1 MTARCD
7 RRKFLL
13 NWFAVLLAIFSFFA
27 AHGTARAARILPNG
41 TVGTAYSQTI
51 TVYTD
56 AVSCLTQQLNFVT
69 PGLTPAGSDTAKTC
83 AFTLTGTPTAAGTY
97 TNMYS
102 WVDGTDTFPAD
113 AGPGGLGFAVLYKI
127 TIDKASPTLSVSPSP
142 SSVVYGNAL
151 TLTAT
156 LANGLSPSGTVT
168 FFDGSTVIGT
178 ASVSGS
184 SASLSIS
191 SPSVGSHAITASY
204 DGDSNHYAASTTST
218 TSVTVVQATPLIA
231 LNASSS
237 SASYG
242 ASVAL
247 VATMSGGVT
256 PSGTVTFYEGST
268 QLGRATISGSTA
280 ILMLSSLSLGSH
292 TITATYDGDPNNASV
307 SSSSV
312 AVTVGQDTPTVTL
325 TASSTA
331 MAPSTSVTL
340 IATIS
345 SGRSPTGSVTFY
357 DGSTSLGTGTVS
369 GSAAIL
375 IVPSLSGGSHSFRA
389 VYGGDSNNT
398 TATSSTV
405 SLSIGSATPT
415 ISVSSS
421 TTSPAAAQSVTLTAT
436 LSGAASPIG
445 TVTFKDG
452 TTVLGTAAVSG
463 VIATLATPGLAMGT
477 HAITATYGGD
487 GNNNA
492 GATSSAI
499 TLTVGRSD
507 PTASS
512 TVRGLIG
519 SQVSSA
525 VQFGQTQISNIFSR
539 FEALHDEDDGGGASG
554 SAGASGSSQAGSGAN
569 GNTASAAGVLG
580 GAGRTASALDSQASA
595 GPTLGYASELPLGA
609 SLTKQGDEGRA
620 VSQLAG
626 MLPQAIESLNK
637 TNVLPFHV
645 WASGTVGFG
654 RLRGDDSFD
663 NRFTSSGVTL
673 GFDRRIADGLKLGAA
688 FGLGLDHTD
697 IGSDGSR
704 IDARNFDAAL
714 YASWRLLPHTYLD
727 VAGGYGTLRYDSKR
741 WSSDGNLM
749 LSGTRSGHDVFGSLG
764 VTHVSRWDGWKL
776 SSYGRLDVVRAALD
790 GYSETGSS
798 LWALSYDSMNTTSV
812 ASVIG
817 GRLAYPMLQS
827 WGVLTPTA
835 RAEWRHAFDGG
846 YTQTLNYVDLVGLAS
861 GYTLS
866 GTSTSRDTLT
876 GGLGLRADVGRA
888 LSLDLE
894 YLLTSSASGIESQR
908 VRGAMKY
915 GF

>member
-1 MTARCD
+1 MISFDLDKIAR
-7 RRKFLL
+7 RGHIRFGYTWLA
-13 NWFAVLLAIFSFFA
+13 AVLAAFSFFA
-27 AHGTARAARILPNG
+27 IDGTAHAQRILPSG
-41 TVGTAYSQTI
+41 TVGTAYSQSV

-56 AVSCLTQQLNFVT
+56 ALSCTPQPSNFT
-69 PGLTPAGSDTAKTC
+69 FPGLTPVQSGTSPTC

-97 TNMYS
+97 TAAYNF
-102 WVDGTDTFPAD
+102 VDGTDTYPAD
-113 AGPGGLGFAVLYKI
+113 AAGFSVFYQI
-127 TIDKASPTLSVSPSP
+127 TINKASPTLSLSPSS

-156 LANGLSPSGTVT
+156 LANGVSTSGTVT
-168 FFDGSTVIGT
+168 FFDGSTAIGS

-184 SASLSIS
+184 SASLSITL
-191 SPSVGSHAITASY
+191 SVGSHTITASY
-204 DGDSNHYAASTTST
+204 GGDSNHNAASTTST
-218 TSVTVVQATPLIA
+218 TSVTVVQATPSIA

-256 PSGTVTFYEGST
+256 PSGTVSFYEGST
-268 QLGRATISGSTA
+268 QLGNATISGSTA

-292 TITATYDGDPNNASV
+292 TITATYDGDTNNASV
-307 SSSSV
+307 NSSSV
-312 AVTVGQDTPTVTL
+312 TVAVGQDTPTVTL

-357 DGSTSLGTGTVS
+357 DGSTSLGTVTVS

-375 IVPSLSGGSHSFRA
+375 FVSSLSGGLHAFRA

-398 TATSSTV
+398 TAISSTV
-405 SLSIGSATPT
+405 SLSVGSATPT

-436 LSGAASPIG
+436 LSGGSSPTG

-452 TTVLGTAAVSG
+452 TTVLGTATVSG
-463 VIATLATPGLAMGT
+463 AIATLATPALAMGT

-487 GNNNA
+487 GNNA

-554 SAGASGSSQAGSGAN
+554 LAGASGSSQVGSGAN
-569 GNTASAAGVLG
+569 GNTASGG
-580 GAGRTASALDSQASA
+580 GAGRTASSLDSQASA
-595 GPTLGYASELPLGA
+595 GPALGYASELLLGT
-609 SLTKQGDEGRA
+609 SLTKQSDEGRA
-620 VSQLAG
+620 VNQFAA
-626 MLPQAIESLNK
+626 MLPQAVESLNK

-654 RLRGDDSFD
+654 RLRSDDSFD

-688 FGLGLDHTD
+688 FGLGFDHSD

-704 IDARNFDAAL
+704 IDARNFDAAI
-714 YASWRLLPHTYLD
+714 YASWRFRPHTYLD
-727 VAGGYGTLRYDSKR
+727 VAGGYGTLRFDSKR
-741 WSSDGNLM
+741 WSGDGNVM
-749 LSGTRSGHDVFGSLG
+749 LAGARTGRDVFGTVG
-764 VTHVSRWDGWKL
+764 VTHVSKWDGWKI
-776 SSYGRLDVVRAALD
+776 SSYGRLDIVRAALD

-798 LWALSYDSMNTTSV
+798 TWALTYDSMNTTSV

-846 YTQTLNYVDLVGLAS
+846 YAQTLNYVDLVGLAS

-876 GGLGLRADVGRA
+876 GGLGLRAGVGGA

-894 YLLTSSASGIESQR
+894 YLLTSSVSGIESQR
-908 VRGAMKY
+908 VRGAVKY

>member
-1 MTARCD
+1 M
-7 RRKFLL
+7 F
-13 NWFAVLLAIFSFFA
+13 
-27 AHGTARAARILPNG
+27 
-41 TVGTAYSQTI
+41 YQ
-51 TVYTD
+51 
-56 AVSCLTQQLNFVT
+56 
-69 PGLTPAGSDTAKTC
+69 
-83 AFTLTGTPTAAGTY
+83 
-97 TNMYS
+97 
-102 WVDGTDTFPAD
+102 
-113 AGPGGLGFAVLYKI
+113 I
-127 TIDKASPTLSVSPSP
+127 TIDKASPTLSVSPSS
-142 SSVVYGNAL
+142 SSVAYASSL

-156 LANGLSPSGTVT
+156 LSSGYSPTGTVT
-168 FFDGSTVIGT
+168 FYDNGTSIGT
-178 ASVSGS
+178 GTVSGTT
-184 SASLSIS
+184 ASLTVS
-191 SPSVGSHAITASY
+191 SLSVGSHAITASY
-204 DGDSNHYAASTTST
+204 GGDSNNNTASGATT
-218 TSVTVVQATPLIA
+218 VTVIQATPSIA
-231 LNASSS
+231 LNASSTPTS
-237 SASYG
+237 NG

-247 VATMSGGVT
+247 VATMTGASS

-268 QLGRATISGSTA
+268 QLGSGTISGTTA
-280 ILMLSSLSLGSH
+280 ILMLSSVALGSH
-292 TITATYDGDPNNASV
+292 TITATYNGDTNNAPV
-307 SSSSV
+307 SSSPYTFSTTK
-312 AVTVGQDTPTVTL
+312 AVT
-325 TASSTA
+325 
-331 MAPSTSVTL
+331 
-340 IATIS
+340 TIS
-345 SGRSPTGSVTFY
+345 
-357 DGSTSLGTGTVS
+357 L
-369 GSAAIL
+369 
-375 IVPSLSGGSHSFRA
+375 
-389 VYGGDSNNT
+389 
-398 TATSSTV
+398 
-405 SLSIGSATPT
+405 
-415 ISVSSS
+415 SSS

-436 LSGAASPIG
+436 LSGAASPTG

-452 TTVLGTAAVSG
+452 TTVLGTATVSG
-463 VIATLATPGLAMGT
+463 TIATFSTPGLAMGT

-487 GNNNA
+487 GNNA

-512 TVRGLIG
+512 TVRGLVG

-580 GAGRTASALDSQASA
+580 GAGRTASALDSQASVA
-595 GPTLGYASELPLGA
+595 PALGYASELPLGA
-609 SLTKQGDEGRA
+609 SLSKQSDEGRA
-620 VSQLAG
+620 VNQLAA
-626 MLPQAIESLNK
+626 MLPQAVESLNK

-654 RLRGDDSFD
+654 RLRSDDSFD

-673 GFDRRIADGLKLGAA
+673 GFDRRIADGLKLGVA

-704 IDARNFDAAL
+704 IDARNFDAAI
-714 YASWRLLPHTYLD
+714 YASWRFLPHTYLD
-727 VAGGYGTLRYDSKR
+727 VAGGYGTLRFDSKR

-764 VTHVSRWDGWKL
+764 VTHVSKWDGWKL

-790 GYSETGSS
+790 AYSETGSS
-798 LWALSYDSMNTTSV
+798 LWALTYDSMNTTSV

-876 GGLGLRADVGRA
+876 GGLGLRAEVGRA

-894 YLLTSSASGIESQR
+894 YLLTSSVSGIESQR
-908 VRGAMKY
+908 VRGAVKY